1 MSLIRDNLIIPMM
14 LVVLAFAALD
24 GTYSTKGSN
33 ALTDE
38 LKQVTYTSGS
48 LSGSDKPSFNQ
59 KANAWLRAGH
69 AFIFAAQ

>member
-1 MSLIRDNLIIPMM
+1 MSLIRDNLIIPLM

-24 GTYSTKGSN
+24 GTYSDKGN